1 MRVNQGMVRTRGVC
15 VGGNRFR
22 HVRCSCLEQSLN
34 SKSVL
39 HVVGRKV
46 LSPENSLRLDVVGF
60 QDVTQE
66 NRDVARVVAR
76 EVLTALDGRA
86 TRGAGLGANKAAS
99 IATSWATAIITT
111 GLATAISFARRTAN
125 FASTMVLDEGKIQV
139 FALSTASITVCYE
152 TRSEA
157 LGEAR
162 RVARR
167 TDCRTSSIERSPMKF
182 RVW

>member
-1 MRVNQGMVRTRGVC
+1 MVRTRGVR

-22 HVRCSCLEQSLN
+22 HVRCSGLEQSLN

-76 EVLTALDGRA
+76 EVLAALDGCA
-86 TRGAGLGANKAAS
+86 TRGAGLGANKAVI
-99 IATSWATAIITT
+99 IATGWAMAIR
-111 GLATAISFARRTAN
+111 FARRTAN
-125 FASTMVLDEGKIQV
+125 FASTMVLNESKSQFFIVVNSVDNSV
-139 FALSTASITVCYE
+139 VRST
-152 TRSEA
+152 
-157 LGEAR
+157 
-162 RVARR
+162 
-167 TDCRTSSIERSPMKF
+167 K
-182 RVW
+182 